1 MEERIIGKWQED
13 GGPGTLE
20 FFQDNTLLMVVG
32 GNQISGR
39 WLKAGEKRLKVDIT
53 MFNQVIGT
61 TVMEITKLSGNKM
74 EINRDGEVGKFTR
87 VD

>member
-1 MEERIIGKWQED
+1 
-13 GGPGTLE
+13 
-20 FFQDNTLLMVVG
+20 
-32 GNQISGR
+32 
-39 WLKAGEKRLKVDIT
+39 